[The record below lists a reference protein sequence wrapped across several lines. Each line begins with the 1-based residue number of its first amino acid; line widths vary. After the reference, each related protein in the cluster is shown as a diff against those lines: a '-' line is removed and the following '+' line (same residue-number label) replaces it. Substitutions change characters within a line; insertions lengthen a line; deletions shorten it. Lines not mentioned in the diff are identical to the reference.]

1 MCVLFENSPG
11 WCYFLSPHTWH
22 TAVPTAPAR
31 LPALLPRLWSR
42 YFLVRAQGL
51 STHPN
56 MGSCARK
63 ASLPPVSRA
72 SPLLPEQAGPVGR
85 WAGEPGSS
93 WLHPS
98 HLDLLSSMFLVCAS
112 SCPSSAHLGQAPKQV
127 AGDRAPGGMCLPT
140 GDLFGWG
147 EHQWGEAAR

>member
-1 MCVLFENSPG
+1 
-11 WCYFLSPHTWH
+11 
-22 TAVPTAPAR
+22 
-31 LPALLPRLWSR
+31 
-42 YFLVRAQGL
+42 
-51 STHPN
+51 

-98 HLDLLSSMFLVCAS
+98 HLELLSSMFLVCAS
-112 SCPSSAHLGQAPKQV
+112 SCPSSAHLGQGPKQV
-127 AGDRAPGGMCLPT
+127 AEDRAPGGMCLPT
-140 GDLFGWG
+140 GDLFEWG
-147 EHQWGEAAR
+147 NISGGRQLGDAGQRCLRLSTGSRLRKSDGFGTDAKQLHPVTSAVANTSVSDPKVLLPGMKSA